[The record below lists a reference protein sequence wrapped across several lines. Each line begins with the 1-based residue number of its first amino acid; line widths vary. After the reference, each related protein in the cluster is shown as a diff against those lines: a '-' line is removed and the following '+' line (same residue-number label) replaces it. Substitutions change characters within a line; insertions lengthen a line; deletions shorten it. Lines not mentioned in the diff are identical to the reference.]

1 MLVFYCVKI
10 VWHTLLL
17 LKDEDS
23 DLSELAVAETPL
35 TESEGSSTPMQAIKV
50 GGCGWVGG
58 CGGGGVFGCVCVCVC
73 VYVHVWYNHMV

>member
-1 MLVFYCVKI
+1 VLVFYCVKI

-50 GGCGWVGG
+50 CVW
-58 CGGGGVFGCVCVCVC
+58 GGVVCAC
-73 VYVHVWYNHMV
+73 VYVCVSTCGITTWYG

>member
-1 MLVFYCVKI
+1 MYFVLVFYCVKI

-50 GGCGWVGG
+50 GVWVW
-58 CGGGGVFGCVCVCVC
+58 VWVWVWVCVCVC
-73 VYVHVWYNHMV
+73 ARVV